1 MFECQV
7 VDLQGPPFPPQKNK
21 RKTKEKNREAQKNV
35 WIILFFCQLQILF
48 EYLIED
54 DGHAASDMVHE
65 RKKND
70 NTVHLFEIVS

>member
-1 MFECQV
+1 MFEYQV
-7 VDLQGPPFPPQKNK
+7 VDLQGPPNK

-48 EYLIED
+48 EYLNGD
-54 DGHAASDMVHE
+54 DGHAVSDMVHE